1 MILLDIFYQQ
11 GIFTFGGPLH
21 QFLTCVLGPEM
32 SSTSIHCAS
41 AAAAT
46 THCASGKTSFFFFEV
61 SVFKILKYIPNVDAG
76 WAGFPQSVF
85 VSIPRS

>member
-11 GIFTFGGPLH
+11 GTFTFGGPLH

-32 SSTSIHCAS
+32 SSTSDS
-41 AAAAT
+41 APARRPLQPIVLQARPL
-46 THCASGKTSFFFFEV
+46 FFEV

-76 WAGFPQSVF
+76 WAGIPQSVF